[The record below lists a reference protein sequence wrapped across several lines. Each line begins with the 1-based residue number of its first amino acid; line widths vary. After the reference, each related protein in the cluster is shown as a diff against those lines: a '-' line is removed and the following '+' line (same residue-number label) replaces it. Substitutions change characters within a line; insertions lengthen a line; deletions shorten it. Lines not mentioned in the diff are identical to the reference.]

1 MTDTV
6 LVALIAAAPATVIG
20 ILNYIQHQRVTAS
33 ILKIEI
39 QTNDLTTALVD
50 SSKIVAHAEGV
61 VEGKKDEK
69 LRAATE
75 VKDSP

>member
-1 MTDTV
+1 MTEAV
-6 LVALIAAAPATVIG
+6 LVALIAATPATVMG

-39 QTNDLTTALVD
+39 QTNHLTTALVD

-69 LRAATE
+69 IRSATE
-75 VKDSP
+75 AKDSP